1 MILVAQSLLPVF
13 LAIAIGAALTHFR
26 VLAREHW
33 IGVERVTYHVLFPAL
48 IIETLARAK
57 LTGSEVLAVA
67 AATGGGVVIMSVLV
81 IALRRPLERAWGVDG
96 PAFTSIY
103 QGAARWNSFTAI
115 ALAGIL
121 YGREGTL
128 ATAIAIVAMV
138 PLLNVIAVALLVRH
152 ARGTPMSAAG
162 FAKTLIT
169 NPFIWSTLLGLAVNL
184 SGLPLPGVAHATLDM
199 LGKAALGLG
208 LLMVGGG
215 LDLASGLKV
224 DRPVALTLALKLVL
238 MPAIVLAIALG
249 FGLSG
254 PLLGATLLCA
264 AVPTA
269 AASYVLARQ
278 MGGDAPLVARIV
290 TVQTLAAM
298 LTMPI
303 WLVLVS

>member
-1 MILVAQSLLPVF
+1 MILVAQSLVPVF
-13 LAIAIGAALTHFR
+13 LAIAMGAALTHFR
-26 VLAREHW
+26 VLTREHW
-33 IGVERVTYHVLFPAL
+33 VGVEKVTYHVLFPAL
-48 IIETLARAK
+48 IIETLARVR

-81 IALRRPLERAWGVDG
+81 IVLRRPLERAWGVDG

-121 YGREGTL
+121 YGRDGTL

-138 PLLNVIAVALLVRH
+138 PLLNIIAVALLVRH
-152 ARGTPMSAAG
+152 ARGTPVTAAVFG
-162 FAKTLIT
+162 KTLIT
-169 NPFIWSTLLGLAVNL
+169 NPFIWPTLVGLAVNL
-184 SGLPLPGVAHATLDM
+184 EGLPLPGVAQATLDM
-199 LGKAALGLG
+199 LGKASLGLG

-224 DRPVALTLALKLVL
+224 DRPVALAIVLKLVV

-290 TVQTLAAM
+290 TVQTLVAM
-298 LTMPI
+298 LTLPV
-303 WLVLVS
+303 WLMLVS